1 MNLRLFILLI
11 IIEFIFIAAGVVGLV
26 FFIFFYFGS
35 DDSYS
40 EAAML
45 AQNIWL
51 TILTLIPLI
60 FGVFNYRNSTEKEK
74 AKSYL
79 YSGLIMTIVSGIY
92 FTMLI

>member
-1 MNLRLFILLI
+1 MNLLLFILLI